1 MKKSLV
7 LTAVAA
13 LLVGVFA
20 GAFFTLH
27 STTLQPRRLIVK
39 K

>member
-13 LLVGVFA
+13 LLVGALA

-27 STTLQPRRLIVK
+27 TRRQLRRLMGK